1 MRLLET
7 LSKRLKKKEIKM
19 LSKAILKQLSIVLQ
33 LKIARIVRPPK
44 AKTHSI
50 LYCRTLS
57 GRRSVPT

>member
-1 MRLLET
+1 MLET

-33 LKIARIVRPPK
+33 LKIARIVRPSK

-50 LYCRTLS
+50 L
-57 GRRSVPT
+57 